1 MQTFEKCGLDGA
13 KMAGL
18 NGATVK
24 TTVRAVTQG
33 EGWVQDVETVLIA
46 MLSDESQADKT
57 AAAESED
64 AKGPF
69 PRFGFA
75 LALALLWLWLCFGL
89 GSARPSPPAAK
100 QRTRRSLSYAEVDDL
115 RRPGPKVGPTHY

>member
-69 PRFGFA
+69 PRHA
-75 LALALLWLWLCFGL
+75 LSLLCLCF
-89 GSARPSPPAAK
+89 RTPSPPSTK
-100 QRTRRSLSYAEVDDL
+100 RCTRRSLSYAEVDDL
-115 RRPGPKVGPTHY
+115 WRS

>member
-64 AKGPF
+64 AKGESSV
-69 PRFGFA
+69 PRS
-75 LALALLWLWLCFGL
+75 ALLLLTFIPL
-89 GSARPSPPAAK
+89 HP
-100 QRTRRSLSYAEVDDL
+100 LLLLLLLLLY
-115 RRPGPKVGPTHY
+115 